1 MNVPELVLH
10 QWCISPYCVKVR
22 KVLDFKQLPY
32 RIEDYGGLRALKVG
46 SLSPSGKL
54 PVLDYGAQRIEDS
67 SAIVRLLDERHPT
80 PALFPASVDRHLV
93 HLLEDWA
100 DESLY
105 WYELWLRLDDPVALE
120 RAAAAACVGRPRYER
135 ALFKLGLA
143 RQRSKLVAQGIGRY
157 PRETVLTNLR
167 GHFAAIEGRLRA
179 GAWLAG
185 DAPSLA
191 DIAVAAQLDE
201 VVRTSSSLAGELQ
214 ALPALWAWLQRCD
227 FPRTAAG

>member
-10 QWCISPYCVKVR
+10 QWSISPYCVKVR

-54 PVLDYGAQRIEDS
+54 PVLDHGAQRIEDS
-67 SAIVRLLDERHPT
+67 SAIVRFLDERHPT
-80 PALFPASVDRHLV
+80 PPLFPPSVDRHLV

-100 DESLY
+100 DESLN

-135 ALFKLGLA
+135 ALFKLGLS
-143 RQRSKLVAQGIGRY
+143 RQRGKLVAQGIGRY
-157 PRETVLTNLR
+157 PRETVLANLR
-167 GHFAAIEGRLRA
+167 GHFAALDGRLRA
-179 GAWLAG
+179 RAWLAG

-201 VVRTSSSLAGELQ
+201 VVRTSSLVADLQ
-214 ALPALWAWLQRCD
+214 ALPALCAWLQRCD
-227 FPRTAAG
+227 FPRSAAG

>member
-1 MNVPELVLH
+1 
-10 QWCISPYCVKVR
+10 
-22 KVLDFKQLPY
+22 
-32 RIEDYGGLRALKVG
+32 
-46 SLSPSGKL
+46 
-54 PVLDYGAQRIEDS
+54 VLDYGAQRIEDS
-67 SAIVRLLDERHPT
+67 SAIVRFLDERHPT
-80 PALFPASVDRHLV
+80 PPLFPPSVDRHLV

-105 WYELWLRLDDPVALE
+105 WYELWLRLDDPAALE

-135 ALFKLGLA
+135 ALFKLGLS

-157 PRETVLTNLR
+157 PRETVLANLR
-167 GHFAAIEGRLRA
+167 GHFAALEGRLCAR
-179 GAWLAG
+179 AWLAG

-201 VVRTSSSLAGELQ
+201 VVRTSSLVAELQ

-227 FPRTAAG
+227 FARSPAG

>member
-1 MNVPELVLH
+1 MNSPALVLH

-32 RIEDYGGLRALKVG
+32 RIEDYGGLRALKVR

-54 PVLDYGAQRIEDS
+54 PVLDYGEQRIEDS
-67 SAIVRLLDERHPT
+67 SAIVRMLDERHPT
-80 PALFPASVDRHLV
+80 PPLFPASVDRHLV
-93 HLLEDWA
+93 HMLEDWA

-105 WYELWLRLDDPVALE
+105 WYELWLRLSDPQALE
-120 RAAAAACVGRPRYER
+120 RAAAAACAGRPRYER
-135 ALFKLGLA
+135 ALFKLGLS

-157 PRETVLTNLR
+157 PPETVLTNLR
-167 GHFAAIEGRLRA
+167 GHFAALEGRLHDH
-179 GAWLAG
+179 AWLAG

-201 VVRTSSSLAGELQ
+201 VVRTSALVAELR
-214 ALPALWAWLQRCD
+214 ALPALWEWLQRCD
-227 FPRTAAG
+227 FPSAAAR